1 MALVM
6 LRWSPDYLFGM
17 AQPGICTKGVGA
29 RYGYRNM
36 QPHGMIWNVPSSG
49 VLDEWV
55 IWNNA
60 DDLEQAVMRN

>member
-1 MALVM
+1 
-6 LRWSPDYLFGM
+6 M

>member
-1 MALVM
+1 
-6 LRWSPDYLFGM
+6 
-17 AQPGICTKGVGA
+17 
-29 RYGYRNM
+29 
-36 QPHGMIWNVPSSG
+36 MIWNVPSSG